1 MPPSKSRTRPATES
15 FASDGNQPVAGPSPD
30 LLVKLA
36 TRFYLDG
43 QTQVELARELGMD
56 PSTVSRYLR
65 RARDEG
71 IVRIQI
77 QRPPAREESLSQEIA
92 ALFNLRRAVVVA
104 DEVARAAADFIGS
117 HLRNG
122 MRLGLSWGRLL
133 SQAVYLLPQEC
144 VSALEISLLHGGV
157 GNAGPGI
164 QGHELARHVASLYRG
179 STVTYLHAPLLVD
192 SADIKQAMLRDRSIQ
207 AALRSAAAAELA
219 LVGIGTLDSDAP
231 LVRYGH
237 LSPGDRDRLLAARAV
252 GDVATHFFTSDGE
265 PVRVLDERLVAVDR
279 EGLDSIPTVVAMAAG
294 RQKTHAILG
303 ALRSG
308 LVDVLVTDEETA
320 RLVLSSATA

>member
-1 MPPSKSRTRPATES
+1 MPPSKSRAAQSDIAASES
-15 FASDGNQPVAGPSPD
+15 HPGGGGPSPD
-30 LLVKLA
+30 LLVELA
-36 TRFYLDG
+36 TRLYING
-43 QTQVELARELGMD
+43 QTQVEIAREMRLD

-77 QRPPAREESLSQEIA
+77 QRPPAPSEHLAQEIA
-92 ALFNLRRAVVVA
+92 AEFNLRRAVVVS
-104 DEVARAAADFIGS
+104 DDVARAAADFIGS
-117 HLRNG
+117 HLANH
-122 MRLGLSWGRLL
+122 MKLGLSWGRLL
-133 SQAVYLLPQEC
+133 SQAVNLLPQEC
-144 VSALEISLLHGGV
+144 VTGLEISLLHGGV

-207 AALRSAAAAELA
+207 SALRSAAATELA
-219 LVGIGTLDSDAP
+219 LVGIGTLDPDAP

-252 GDVATHFFTSDGE
+252 GDVATHFFTADGE
-265 PVRVLDERLVAVDR
+265 PVPVLDERLLAIDR
-279 EGLDSIPTVVAMAAG
+279 EGLDRIPTVVAMASG
-294 RQKTHAILG
+294 RDKTHAILG

-308 LVDVLVTDEETA
+308 LVDVLVTDEQTA
-320 RLVLSSATA
+320 GLVLKAAAS

>member
-1 MPPSKSRTRPATES
+1 
-15 FASDGNQPVAGPSPD
+15 
-30 LLVKLA
+30 
-36 TRFYLDG
+36 
-43 QTQVELARELGMD
+43 
-56 PSTVSRYLR
+56 
-65 RARDEG
+65 
-71 IVRIQI
+71 
-77 QRPPAREESLSQEIA
+77 
-92 ALFNLRRAVVVA
+92 
-104 DEVARAAADFIGS
+104 
-117 HLRNG
+117 
-122 MRLGLSWGRLL
+122 
-133 SQAVYLLPQEC
+133 
-144 VSALEISLLHGGV
+144 
-157 GNAGPGI
+157 
-164 QGHELARHVASLYRG
+164 LYRG